1 MSSRRLV
8 SPDLVVSLPLFP
20 LPEPSKHPI
29 TTPPAQ
35 EVVSTSQEALALFRL
50 PTLAVSLLPFASWEL
65 RVFRVEETALAATAP
80 EHHHHHRVSKGSP
93 KGKEREI
100 EHVEHVEVVERW
112 YAEVEWTLRIASPL
126 APAGSEDDKTD
137 QPPLF
142 ESITAPRKV
151 ELVFTSRP
159 HVHSTPTT
167 PLRGGERRLHS
178 PASRSSRSGS
188 SGDDE
193 GREREIGATSS
204 AHLVEKVA
212 AEEHALELSF
222 VRYSVP
228 DFSVPFLP
236 PSGPLHDAALALPAW
251 LVPLAWSL
259 VKLVGLDQQLR
270 LDVPKQA
277 DAPLVHGAKRKHDS
291 PSLRGPSMKR
301 RKHRA
306 TPLASQSAA
315 VATEA
320 EAAYHSEGGV
330 AASGHARP
338 FAHHS
343 PPRPPHPH
351 PHPHLTRRRRW
362 SASTTSAS
370 SSSATL
376 RASPEPAPAPG
387 PWTPSPPAALLTALE
402 LASAVWASLGA
413 AWAEWTVLLWA
424 IRQAVLFVTELVEE
438 GWGVAKEVL
447 LQSVDGDGSRP
458 ASEQGS
464 EGGSSEVSA
473 WRSRKS
479 AMSSGNGCGV
489 SFSLSRAERR
499 KAGAW
504 LADEQ
509 GLGETHSHKRES
521 LLHRHVTFSS
531 DSPPAPAPVLPSPPS
546 TPTLSGDSTPPG
558 ELEPSA
564 SNEPSEER
572 PDAASALALTQ
583 LHARVSREAAAEARE
598 RAPELAQEYE
608 DPSRAREPDGALVGV
623 HYRAGIEAAHVAQ
636 ERSTSGREAAAVRAL
651 DAELE
656 GQRRVR
662 VEAEEERVLQEVD
675 EQARAHRMAGRAA
688 AARGRRMSGSEREM
702 EAVREVEERREEKE
716 RETWG
721 EAVDAEVTD
730 AHPAEPVPQLQ
741 ETYRFP
747 PAAVRPTGPRALSR
761 DDDTPSHSA
770 DPSAGR
776 LSPFSALSHSD
787 AAPAAAAPHAPE
799 RRLSLADRLAALEP
813 GERRPRQEGLDTPV
827 ATPARGGVLGLAI
840 RAPGGEQEEEEE
852 GAGSTTETGAS
863 AEALE
868 GKRRF
873 AEALEAA
880 GGARPSIS
888 APQTQTRSLTPPRAS
903 RSRLPPSGLDEGR
916 TAAGASATA
925 GRGPSGEG
933 EAGEDGSELVPA
945 VALASVEPSARE
957 TSPSRGASPGALHP
971 VPRPTDPL
979 AHTPH
984 RLLRHR
990 DVPHAAHER
999 VGLARRP
1006 QPRGPALRAVPTPRA
1021 RRDAP
1026 GAAAHAVAVDEA
1038 AQCRAERARPAER
1051 LCAGVSPG
1059 RDGRRGGRGRAAPA
1073 AAGGARARRVAG
1085 AGAARAAGGGDDGR
1099 GE

>member
-1 MSSRRLV
+1 M
-8 SPDLVVSLPLFP
+8 
-20 LPEPSKHPI
+20 
-29 TTPPAQ
+29 
-35 EVVSTSQEALALFRL
+35 
-50 PTLAVSLLPFASWEL
+50 
-65 RVFRVEETALAATAP
+65 
-80 EHHHHHRVSKGSP
+80 
-93 KGKEREI
+93 
-100 EHVEHVEVVERW
+100 
-112 YAEVEWTLRIASPL
+112 
-126 APAGSEDDKTD
+126 
-137 QPPLF
+137 
-142 ESITAPRKV
+142 
-151 ELVFTSRP
+151 
-159 HVHSTPTT
+159 
-167 PLRGGERRLHS
+167 
-178 PASRSSRSGS
+178 
-188 SGDDE
+188 
-193 GREREIGATSS
+193 
-204 AHLVEKVA
+204 
-212 AEEHALELSF
+212 
-222 VRYSVP
+222 
-228 DFSVPFLP
+228 
-236 PSGPLHDAALALPAW
+236 
-251 LVPLAWSL
+251 
-259 VKLVGLDQQLR
+259 
-270 LDVPKQA
+270 
-277 DAPLVHGAKRKHDS
+277 
-291 PSLRGPSMKR
+291 
-301 RKHRA
+301 
-306 TPLASQSAA
+306 
-315 VATEA
+315 
-320 EAAYHSEGGV
+320 
-330 AASGHARP
+330 
-338 FAHHS
+338 
-343 PPRPPHPH
+343 
-351 PHPHLTRRRRW
+351 
-362 SASTTSAS
+362 
-370 SSSATL
+370 
-376 RASPEPAPAPG
+376 
-387 PWTPSPPAALLTALE
+387 
-402 LASAVWASLGA
+402 
-413 AWAEWTVLLWA
+413 
-424 IRQAVLFVTELVEE
+424 
-438 GWGVAKEVL
+438 
-447 LQSVDGDGSRP
+447 
-458 ASEQGS
+458 
-464 EGGSSEVSA
+464 
-473 WRSRKS
+473 
-479 AMSSGNGCGV
+479 
-489 SFSLSRAERR
+489 
-499 KAGAW
+499 
-504 LADEQ
+504 
-509 GLGETHSHKRES
+509 THSHKRES

-558 ELEPSA
+558 ELEPGTS
-564 SNEPSEER
+564 SEPSEER
-572 PDAASALALTQ
+572 PDAASALDLTQ

-827 ATPARGGVLGLAI
+827 ATPARGGGLGLAI

-852 GAGSTTETGAS
+852 GVGSTTETGAS

-873 AEALEAA
+873 SEALEAA

-888 APQTQTRSLTPPRAS
+888 APQTQSQSLTPPRAS
-903 RSRLPPSGLDEGR
+903 RSRLPPG
-916 TAAGASATA
+916 
-925 GRGPSGEG
+925 GEG
-933 EAGEDGSELVPA
+933 GAGEDGSELVPA
-945 VALASVEPSARE
+945 VALASVEPSAPE
-957 TSPSRGASPGALHP
+957 TSPSRGASLGALHP

-990 DVPHAAHER
+990 SVPHAAHEC

-1038 AQCRAERARPAER
+1038 AQCRAERPGPAER